1 MAFVGVAQVLVLDDD
16 HVSIADFFQGA
27 KAQGGDTELS
37 HNHTAATTTKK
48 KKDFT
53 TALNNT
59 QLLKR
64 TFISWDPALV
74 NLRGVFTRN
83 VPLSSSSND
92 LQILKRTE

>member
-48 KKDFT
+48 KKRLYDS
-53 TALNNT
+53 L
-59 QLLKR
+59 
-64 TFISWDPALV
+64 
-74 NLRGVFTRN
+74 
-83 VPLSSSSND
+83 
-92 LQILKRTE
+92 E